1 MKQFAQKIFSNIER
15 KYQEFF
21 TKNKFKFVRASDIDE
36 MKQTIDNLKLQIETN
51 RLLLT
56 TIMPP
61 SCLSPAGGE
70 LRKAQ
75 NHMLDILK
83 AIKELCEK
91 NNLVYWIDG
100 GTLLGAV
107 RHKGFVPWDADAD
120 ICMLRKDYLKII
132 PILKEY
138 FKDSDICYI
147 REFYRCKS
155 GRINYQIRI
164 CNKNPEYR
172 FGVDIFP
179 FDEYY
184 KSNID
189 IEEQRAVNRKVSKA
203 FEIVQSYMTSH
214 SDVAENMEFVREYV
228 AKIQNEIVLENKS
241 PIEKEPALFTAI
253 DYKWLNARYLILNY
267 DKIFPLKIINFEG
280 IEFSCPNDSDY
291 YLKNCYGKNYMFYPP
306 KFNTDEDNI
315 EDYINSIL
323 ERTLDHD

>member
-1 MKQFAQKIFSNIER
+1 MLEIFSIIRRKASKIFSL
-15 KYQEFF
+15 F
-21 TKNKFKFVRASDIDE
+21 KFKFILESEFEE
-36 MKQTIDNLKLQIETN
+36 MKNSLNNLKMQTETN
-51 RLLLT
+51 RLLLNVL
-56 TIMPP
+56 MLP
-61 SCLSPAGGE
+61 SQIPVASGK
-70 LRKAQ
+70 LREAQ
-75 NHMLDILK
+75 NHIIDILK
-83 AIKELCEK
+83 IIKELCEK
-91 NNLVYWIDG
+91 NNLAYWLDG

-107 RHKGFVPWDADAD
+107 RHKGFIPWDADAD

-132 PILKEY
+132 PILKEC
-138 FKDSDICYI
+138 FKDSDTCYI
-147 REFYRCKS
+147 REFYKCKS

-267 DKIFPLKIINFEG
+267 DKIFPLKTINFEG
-280 IEFSCPNDSDY
+280 IEFSCPNDPDY
-291 YLKNCYGKNYMFYPP
+291 CLQNGYGKNYMFYPP
-306 KFNTDEDNI
+306 KFNPYEDNI

-323 ERTLDHD
+323 ERTLDRD

>member
-1 MKQFAQKIFSNIER
+1 MQEFFSIIRRKASKIFSS
-15 KYQEFF
+15 F
-21 TKNKFKFVRASDIDE
+21 KFKFILESEFEE
-36 MKQTIDNLKLQIETN
+36 MKNSLNSLKIQIETN
-51 RLLLT
+51 RLLLNAVMLPSQ
-56 TIMPP
+56 MPVA
-61 SCLSPAGGE
+61 SGK
-70 LRKAQ
+70 LREVQ
-75 NHMLDILK
+75 NCIIDILK
-83 AIKELCEK
+83 IIKELCKK

-132 PILKEY
+132 PLLKEY
-138 FKDSDICYI
+138 FKDSDICYV
-147 REFYRCKS
+147 REFHKCKS

-203 FEIVQSYMTSH
+203 FEMVQSYMISH
-214 SDVAENMEFVREYV
+214 YDVAENMQFVREYV

-253 DYKWLNARYLILNY
+253 DYKWLYARYLIINY
-267 DKIFPLKIINFEG
+267 DKIFPLKTINFEG
-280 IEFSCPNDSDY
+280 IEFSCPNDSHY
-291 YLKNCYGKNYMFYPP
+291 CLKNSYGKNYMYYPS
-306 KFNTDEDNI
+306 KFNSYEDNI

-323 ERTLDHD
+323 ERTLNSD

>member
-1 MKQFAQKIFSNIER
+1 MQEFFSIIRRKASKIFSS
-15 KYQEFF
+15 F
-21 TKNKFKFVRASDIDE
+21 KFKFILESEFEE
-36 MKQTIDNLKLQIETN
+36 MKNTLNSLKIQIETN
-51 RLLLT
+51 RLLLNAVMLPSQ
-56 TIMPP
+56 MPVA
-61 SCLSPAGGE
+61 SGK
-70 LRKAQ
+70 LREVQ
-75 NHMLDILK
+75 NCIIDILK
-83 AIKELCEK
+83 IIKELCEK
-91 NNLVYWIDG
+91 NNLAYWIDG

-132 PILKEY
+132 PLLKEY
-138 FKDSDICYI
+138 FKDSDICYV
-147 REFYRCKS
+147 REFYKCKS

-203 FEIVQSYMTSH
+203 FEMVQSYMISH
-214 SDVAENMEFVREYV
+214 CDVAENMQFVREYV

-253 DYKWLNARYLILNY
+253 DYKWLYARYLIINY
-267 DKIFPLKIINFEG
+267 DKIFPLKTINFEG
-280 IEFSCPNDSDY
+280 IEFSCPNDSHY
-291 YLKNCYGKNYMFYPP
+291 CLKNSYGKNYMYYPS
-306 KFNTDEDNI
+306 KFNSDEDNI

-323 ERTLDHD
+323 ERTLNSD

>member
-1 MKQFAQKIFSNIER
+1 MQEFFSIIRRKASKIFSS
-15 KYQEFF
+15 F
-21 TKNKFKFVRASDIDE
+21 KFKFILESEFEE
-36 MKQTIDNLKLQIETN
+36 MKNSLNSLKIQIETN
-51 RLLLT
+51 RLLLNAVMLPSQ
-56 TIMPP
+56 MPVA
-61 SCLSPAGGE
+61 SGK
-70 LRKAQ
+70 LREVQ
-75 NHMLDILK
+75 NCIIDILK
-83 AIKELCEK
+83 IIKELCEK
-91 NNLVYWIDG
+91 NNLAYWIDG

-132 PILKEY
+132 PLLKEY
-138 FKDSDICYI
+138 FKDSDICYV
-147 REFYRCKS
+147 REFYKCKN

-203 FEIVQSYMTSH
+203 FEMVQSYMISH
-214 SDVAENMEFVREYV
+214 YDVAENMQFVREYV

-253 DYKWLNARYLILNY
+253 DYKWLNARYLIINY
-267 DKIFPLKIINFEG
+267 DKIFPLKTINFEG
-280 IEFSCPNDSDY
+280 IEFSCPNDSHY
-291 YLKNCYGKNYMFYPP
+291 CLKNSYGKNYMYYPS
-306 KFNTDEDNI
+306 KFNSCEDNI

-323 ERTLDHD
+323 ERTLNSD